1 MTPPSG
7 RPYPRFIAD
16 APQEKAPYGRFEE
29 RLAESFSSACEPLA
43 EESRTTLDTESLT
56 WFPERAWGGRVYVPV
71 IGDSTQPEDAEE
83 PRVEYFGHV
92 SFVRADDEEPSDLRA
107 TADFTD
113 VTADD
118 NPDWKVDLNDDVIG
132 AWKAD
137 GDRGGDV
144 TLIWGLPMVR
154 GAVAASAELDEQT
167 IDQTAVND
175 GRFTLV
181 AVDAVHGF
189 GDDHY
194 LDVVLW
200 DRRMTKLASES
211 LYEAD
216 DPDDPDDDD

>member
-1 MTPPSG
+1 MTPPTG
-7 RPYPRFIAD
+7 RPYPRFVAD

-29 RLAESFSSACEPLA
+29 RLTEAFVAACEPLTD
-43 EESRTTLDTESLT
+43 ESGTAVDPESLT
-56 WFPERAWGGRVYVPV
+56 WFPERGWGGRVYVPA
-71 IGDSTQPEDAEE
+71 IGDSMQPDESED

-92 SFVRADDEEPSDLRA
+92 SFVRTGEDSEPTDLLA
-107 TADFTD
+107 SADFTD

-118 NPDWKVDLNDDVIG
+118 NPEWKVDLNDDVIG
-132 AWKAD
+132 RWKAD

-154 GAVAASAELDEQT
+154 GAAAATAELDEEVL
-167 IDQTAVND
+167 DQAAVND

-181 AVDAVHGF
+181 AVDAIHGF

-200 DRRMTKLASES
+200 DRRMTLLARES
-211 LYEAD
+211 LYEAGD
-216 DPDDPDDDD
+216 ADE